1 MKIIL
6 PENIEEI
13 TLEQFQKYSLL
24 LEREDLDD
32 FQLNKRKVSIF
43 TGIKYKDLNN
53 IDARDFEDI
62 LTQIDIA
69 LNVDVKF
76 KDRFV
81 LNGVEFGFIPNF
93 DKISTKEFVDLSLY
107 PLDDIET
114 YHNLMAILF
123 RPIKKTDSFGNYN
136 IKSYNGTERY
146 AELMKQTPM
155 NIVNGALVFFLNLAK
170 ELQTSTQK
178 YMEVE
183 LLKEAKH
190 PTTLKNGDGMQL
202 LKN

>member
-1 MKIIL
+1 MKIVL
-6 PENIEEI
+6 PENISEI

-24 LEREDLDD
+24 LKREDLDD

-43 TGIKYKDLNN
+43 TGIKYRDLNN
-53 IDARDFEDI
+53 IDLKDFDEI
-62 LTQIDIA
+62 LTQIDTA

-93 DKISTKEFVDLSLY
+93 DKITAKEFVDLSIY

-114 YHNLMAILF
+114 YHNLIAILF
-123 RPIKKTDSFGNYN
+123 RPIKNEDNFGNYN
-136 IKSYNGTERY
+136 IKGYNGTDRY

-155 NIVNGALVFFLNLAK
+155 HIVNGALVFFLNLAK
-170 ELQTSTQK
+170 ELQESTRK
-178 YMEVE
+178 YTEAE
-183 LLKEAKH
+183 LLKETK
-190 PTTLKNGDGMQL
+190 PRNILKNGVGTRL
-202 LKN
+202 